1 MKSKYEFPLKIALV
15 LVIWLVW
22 WGVTELRLTSYT
34 NLALIFGGIL
44 LTYPLVWVGRLIL
57 DQQPTAERANWVT
70 TFVHFGLGFTFG
82 IPIVQAVTTHRGWQG
97 WTLAVPEWIGLVLV
111 LLSAAAFL
119 LTVINLA
126 MKGSGAPFFIALS
139 QKVARDWMYAW
150 TRNPMGLAA
159 IALLVSLG
167 LWYQSALFLVWGLL
181 FFTPAFL
188 YFIKVFEEREL
199 ELRLGD
205 AYLEYRARTPMLI
218 PRKPKR

>member
-1 MKSKYEFPLKIALV
+1 MKPKSDFMLKVALV
-15 LVIWLVW
+15 LLLWLAW

-34 NLALIFGGIL
+34 NVALIFGGIL
-44 LTYPLVWVGRLIL
+44 LTYPLVWAGRLFL
-57 DQQPTAERANWVT
+57 DSQPTAKHAERVT

-82 IPIVQAVTTHRGWQG
+82 VPIVQAVTTHRGWQG
-97 WTLAVPEWIGLVLV
+97 WILDVPEWIGLVLV
-111 LLSAAAFL
+111 ILSSAAFL

-126 MKGSGAPFFIALS
+126 IKGSGAPFFISLS
-139 QKVARDWMYAW
+139 SKVATGWTYAW

-167 LWYQSALFLVWGLL
+167 IWYQSTLFVIWALI

-188 YFIKVFEEREL
+188 FFLKIFEEREL
-199 ELRLGD
+199 ELRLGE
-205 AYLEYRARTPMLI
+205 AYLEYRSRTPFLF